1 MKYKIAG
8 IILTVLLTASCA
20 SIPGETVT
28 LSRAIGTDLQVLRG
42 SHCNIVQMYYGKI
55 KTDISTFIDEV
66 YAPYVVHHVL
76 QAELD
81 KHKNGE
87 SSLYGIIDTAGKTR
101 GRHEMEEALNVVM
114 EFQEAANAQ
123 ITAKR
128 NELLQPVLI
137 QEREVLNAIDLSYQN
152 IIYAN
157 STLTTYL
164 TYLRK
169 VGESQRE
176 VLSATALEGLDISVT
191 DKLVKLSE
199 LVDTALKQGDR
210 IDVKAD
216 AAYQQIEE
224 IINKIKEI
232 TNNIKNERQ

>member
-1 MKYKIAG
+1 
-8 IILTVLLTASCA
+8 
-20 SIPGETVT
+20 
-28 LSRAIGTDLQVLRG
+28 
-42 SHCNIVQMYYGKI
+42 MYYGKI

-87 SSLYGIIDTAGKTR
+87 SSLYGFIETAGKTW

-128 NELLQPVLI
+128 NELLQPILV

-152 IIYAN
+152 TIYAN
-157 STLTTYL
+157 STLTAYL
-164 TYLRK
+164 TSLRK
-169 VGESQRE
+169 VRESQSE
-176 VLSATALEGLDISVT
+176 VLSAASLEGLDVSVT

-216 AAYQQIEE
+216 AAYQQIGN

-232 TNNIKNERQ
+232 TNNIKK